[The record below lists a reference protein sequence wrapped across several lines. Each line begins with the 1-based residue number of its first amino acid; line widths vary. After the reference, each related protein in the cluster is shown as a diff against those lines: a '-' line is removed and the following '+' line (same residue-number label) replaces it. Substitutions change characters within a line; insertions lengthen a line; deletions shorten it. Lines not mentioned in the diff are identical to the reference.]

1 MSFLAAFNWKTAAIA
16 WRERGY
22 HKAQSLYVDGK
33 LLFLD
38 EEGKLTIA
46 RVTPEGLDVLASA
59 QITESISW
67 TLPTLVS
74 TKLYLRD
81 NKHILA
87 VDLAKTANEQ

>member
-1 MSFLAAFNWKTAAIA
+1 M
-16 WRERGY
+16 
-22 HKAQSLYVDGK
+22 DGK

-46 RVTPEGLDVLASA
+46 RVSPEGLDVLASA
-59 QITESISW
+59 QMTESISW

-81 NKHILA
+81 NNHILA